1 MGDLHQIQLVL
12 DRDTVTA
19 AQKQQ
24 VEAVAAAATAAA
36 AAEAAGP
43 SGDPG
48 NNGPGFGRGQ
58 AHPTDGLVARQW
70 GSAGDAAITH
80 GGVPGV
86 SGETHCR
93 RPK

>member
-48 NNGPGFGRGQ
+48 NNGPGFGRGGR
-58 AHPTDGLVARQW
+58 PTRRTGWSLGNGGLQEMLRSHMEVCQ
-70 GSAGDAAITH
+70 G
-80 GGVPGV
+80 
-86 SGETHCR
+86 
-93 RPK
+93 